1 MTNYDELVASALS
14 INDLQSVDWSRQT
27 DIVKQIHTAA
37 AMICSAPEKAIFVD
51 GRISTDLIQQ
61 AISTGDVKNFFNQRL
76 HKTEAANWS
85 RLIYFET
92 PSTRR
97 MGVKKRGRSNLH
109 FHALFVLP
117 ERKSNKQIRDVLSAV
132 FGKAPKIPNQFYIKA
147 PNWTEASSFKGKQVS
162 GPLGKLIYLMKG
174 TGASYNDLNL
184 NNGKRQRKV
193 PVERRAYNKNARG
206 FAQGIPSNFNSK
218 LVLCDRSS
226 LQQGRRSFVEW
237 VKAQRGQQQ
246 ANLKKA
252 TIQLEMAAQI
262 ALAS

>member
-1 MTNYDELVASALS
+1 MINYDELVASALS

-27 DIVKQIHTAA
+27 DIVKQIHIAS
-37 AMICSAPEKAIFVD
+37 AMICSAPESAIFVD
-51 GRISTDLIQQ
+51 GRISADLIQQ
-61 AISTGDVKNFFNQRL
+61 AISTGDVKKFFNQRL
-76 HKTEAANWS
+76 HKTEAARWS

-92 PSTRR
+92 PSTKR

-117 ERKSNKQIRDVLSAV
+117 ERRSNKQIREVLSVV
-132 FGKAPKIPNQFYIKA
+132 FGKAPKIPIQFFIKT
-147 PNWTEASSFKGKQVS
+147 PNWNEASSFKGKQVS

-174 TGASYNDLNL
+174 TGSSYNDLDL

-226 LQQGRRSFVEW
+226 LRQGKRSFEGW
-237 VKAQRGQQQ
+237 VTAQKAQKQ
-246 ANLKKA
+246 ANLKNA
-252 TIQLEMAAQI
+252 AIQLETAAQV